1 MWKHGGDKKP
11 YLSGSFKVICF
22 KRQCLQGLNCFALFF
37 LFIRHTAVKFMER
50 FFFSISSFRCRRQVF
65 SLFFETLY

>member
-50 FFFSISSFRCRRQVF
+50 FFFFFNFQLSLQTTGVF
-65 SLFFETLY
+65 TFL